1 LEESHQVFQPE
12 TALPTIV
19 GDMFLRVSL
28 PRTLHA
34 VLPAVLLAVSFVAPL
49 AAQDSKA
56 KVLVQIGMVSVLKG
70 RSLEPVSVGQLISIQ
85 QTIVTGPDSY
95 AQFQISDGS
104 TFEIFANSRVV
115 FRQTPGDWQHLLNV
129 MIGRIKVFI
138 QHLPGVSNPNN
149 VTSPTAVISVRGTVF
164 DVVVEDEDGTTF
176 VTVDEGV
183 VDVRNLTA
191 PGNPATLKQGDSIRV
206 IKNQPL
212 AARKIDGGNAMRAAL
227 KAVRDAVYQVMVQRP
242 NGIGGG
248 PSGGG
253 PSTAPGG
260 AQGDQGKS
268 GSDSGNAPG
277 TPPAA
282 PGTPPAPPGT
292 PPGPPGGQ

>member
-1 LEESHQVFQPE
+1 VYLFSE
-12 TALPTIV
+12 A
-19 GDMFLRVSL
+19 
-28 PRTLHA
+28 
-34 VLPAVLLAVSFVAPL
+34 APL

-56 KVLVQIGMVSVLKG
+56 KVLVQVGMVSVLKG
-70 RSLEPVSVGQLISIQ
+70 RSLEPVSVGQFVQIQ

-104 TFEIFANSRVV
+104 TFEVFANSRVV

-129 MIGRIKVFI
+129 LLGRVKVFI
-138 QHLPGVSNPNN
+138 QHLPGVPNPNN

-176 VTVDEGV
+176 ITVDEGV

-191 PGNPATLKQGDSIRV
+191 PGNPATLRQGDSIRV

-212 AARKIDGGNAMRAAL
+212 AARQIDKGNAMRIAL
-227 KAVRDAVYQVMVQRP
+227 KGVRDAIYQVLIQRP
-242 NGIGGG
+242 NGIGG
-248 PSGGG
+248 
-253 PSTAPGG
+253 APGG
-260 AQGDQGKS
+260 GTPAPGGSQGDQGKS
-268 GSDSGNAPG
+268 GGTPTPG

-282 PGTPPAPPGT
+282 PGSGSSGTTGTTPGT
-292 PPGPPGGQ
+292 PPGPPGGGA